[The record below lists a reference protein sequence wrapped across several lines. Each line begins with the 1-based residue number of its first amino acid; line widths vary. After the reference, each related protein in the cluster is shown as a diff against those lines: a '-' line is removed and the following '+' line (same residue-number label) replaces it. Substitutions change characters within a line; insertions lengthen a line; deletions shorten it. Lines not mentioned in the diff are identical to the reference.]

1 MSDIIIILL
10 LLVIVGCLL
19 YRKNNSRVIIDQRQI
34 LVSDD
39 ELDQYVEKLEVF
51 LHYILSRN
59 KSEYNVYRD
68 ALDYIQRRQGVI
80 LAKEKKQALSVLIK
94 QHKEMLAKKGN

>member
-1 MSDIIIILL
+1 MNDIIIILL
-10 LLVIVGCLL
+10 LLVIVWLLL
-19 YRKNNSRVIIDQRQI
+19 YHKTNSKVIIDQRQI
-34 LVSDD
+34 YASND
-39 ELDQYVEKLEVF
+39 ELEQYVEKLEVF

-59 KSEYNVYRD
+59 KDEYNVYRE
-68 ALDYIQRRQGVI
+68 ALDYIQRRRGVI

>member
-19 YRKNNSRVIIDQRQI
+19 YRKNNSRVIVDQRQI

-59 KSEYNVYRD
+59 KDEYNVYRD
-68 ALDYIQRRQGVI
+68 ALDYIQRRRGVI

>member
-1 MSDIIIILL
+1 MNDIIIILL
-10 LLVIVGCLL
+10 LLIIVWLL
-19 YRKNNSRVIIDQRQI
+19 LRHKTNSRVIIDQRQI
-34 LVSDD
+34 YASDD
-39 ELDQYVEKLEVF
+39 ELEQYVEKLEMF

-59 KSEYNVYRD
+59 KDEYNVYRE
-68 ALDYIQRRQGVI
+68 ALDYIQRRRGII

>member
-1 MSDIIIILL
+1 MSDIIILL
-10 LLVIVGCLL
+10 LLVIVWLL
-19 YRKNNSRVIIDQRQI
+19 LCHKTNSRVIIDQRQI
-34 LVSDD
+34 YASDD
-39 ELDQYVEKLEVF
+39 ELEQYVEKLEVF

-59 KSEYNVYRD
+59 KDEYNTYRE
-68 ALDYIQRRQGVI
+68 ALDYIQRSRGVI